1 MNVAY
6 IGLGSNLGD
15 RADHLKFALAALRPL
30 RASPFYETAPLGYL
44 EQDAF
49 LNCVCEIETALSPWA
64 LLRELH
70 RLENL
75 RQRER
80 PFPNAPR
87 TLDLDI
93 LLYSKFMIRSPRLTI
108 PHPRLADRAFVLA
121 PLADLLPAYRPML
134 DRLVGQEFRRLDSA
148 TAEPSAPPNP
158 R

>member
-1 MNVAY
+1 MTLAY
-6 IGLGSNLGD
+6 LGLGSNLGD
-15 RADHLKFALAALRPL
+15 RAGHLNFALTALQPL
-30 RASPFYETAPLGYL
+30 RVSPFYETAPLGYL
-44 EQDAF
+44 EQAPF
-49 LNCVCEIETALSPWA
+49 LNCVCEIETSLSPWA

-93 LLYSKFMIRSPRLTI
+93 LLYSSLVIRSPRLTI
-108 PHPRLADRAFVLA
+108 PHPRLTERAFVLA
-121 PLADLLPAYRPML
+121 PLADLIPAYRPLL
-134 DRLVGQEFRRLDSA
+134 DRLTGQQIRRLDA
-148 TAEPSAPPNP
+148 TAAGPSAPPNP

>member
-1 MNVAY
+1 LNTAY
-6 IGLGSNLGD
+6 LGLGSNLGD
-15 RADHLKFALAALRPL
+15 RAAHLHFALQALRP
-30 RASPFYETAPLGYL
+30 RRVSPFYETAPVGFL

-75 RQRER
+75 RERQR

-93 LLYSKFMIRSPRLTI
+93 LLYSNAVIRSPRLTI
-108 PHPRLADRAFVLA
+108 PHPRLAERAFVLA
-121 PLADLLPAYRPML
+121 PLADLVPAYRPLL
-134 DRLVGQEFRRLDSA
+134 DRLSGQQVQRLDA
-148 TAEPSAPPNP
+148 TAAGRFAPPSP
-158 R
+158 H